1 MALGKQNIHM
11 QNNEDLTSWRKIN
24 SEWIKDLNVRLDKTL
39 RKKGGGKASQ
49 HWISNDFLDIMPN
62 AQVLVTK

>member
-1 MALGKQNIHM
+1 MVLGKQNIHM

-39 RKKGGGKASQ
+39 RKKTTRVK
-49 HWISNDFLDIMPN
+49 HWISNDFLDMIPS